1 MFCRTLE
8 FSCLEQGLCICFYCY
23 LEMQQELLFE
33 SLQVFTN
40 LSEAGKKKFKIDKE
54 SAFFCS
60 GW

>member
-8 FSCLEQGLCICFYCY
+8 FSYLEQGLCICFYCY

-40 LSEAGKKKFKIDKE
+40 LSGAGKKV
-54 SAFFCS
+54 
-60 GW
+60 